1 MCGIAGIL
9 STSSEKIPAFHLK
22 KMIDAIA
29 HRGPDGEGVWSN
41 EKNNTHHHIAT
52 FACYKNYSTAI
63 FS

>member
-41 EKNNTHHHIAT
+41 EKNNIVL
-52 FACYKNYSTAI
+52 F
-63 FS
+63 FSI